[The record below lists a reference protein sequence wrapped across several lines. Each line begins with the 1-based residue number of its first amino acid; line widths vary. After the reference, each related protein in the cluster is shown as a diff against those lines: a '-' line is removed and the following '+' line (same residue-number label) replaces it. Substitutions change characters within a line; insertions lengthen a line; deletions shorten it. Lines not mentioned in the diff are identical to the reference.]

1 MRVETINEP
10 IETIV
15 HFTPQSINVLRFKW
29 NNRAYKV
36 QKTTQRYFRT
46 EGTIKILH
54 FAVIADNR
62 DNFDFFVWVGR
73 VNFLFLENFSTAWSD
88 TGLALRI

>member
-54 FAVIADNR
+54 FAVIADNQ
-62 DNFDFFVWVGR
+62 DNFDLSFNLETFKWKIER
-73 VNFLFLENFSTAWSD
+73 VCLY
-88 TGLALRI
+88 G